1 MEKLA
6 FIELLDKIL
15 LSDDVVNAFHKTYK
29 ENNEFKENLLSI
41 LPEIELCKNQEQNN
55 PWHKYNVL
63 DHILHSVEEMN
74 KQTKNLPADD
84 RRLLSYAMFYHDT
97 GKPACHIVREKDGK
111 MIDSFFD
118 HNIESEKI
126 VDRTAKNLNFNQDE
140 IDKLKM
146 LVLKHD
152 IFMGLR
158 PYPTKSPFL
167 RQLTFKV
174 VKDEI
179 SDLDKVGDGLKLI
192 KFMVLIGRSD
202 NKAQNE
208 QMTEESL
215 KLIDNFEHIVNKIE
229 EKRNDSEEE
238 RY

>member
-1 MEKLA
+1 
-6 FIELLDKIL
+6 
-15 LSDDVVNAFHKTYK
+15 
-29 ENNEFKENLLSI
+29 
-41 LPEIELCKNQEQNN
+41 
-55 PWHKYNVL
+55 
-63 DHILHSVEEMN
+63 
-74 KQTKNLPADD
+74 
-84 RRLLSYAMFYHDT
+84 
-97 GKPACHIVREKDGK
+97 
-111 MIDSFFD
+111 
-118 HNIESEKI
+118 
-126 VDRTAKNLNFNQDE
+126 
-140 IDKLKM
+140 
-146 LVLKHD
+146 
-152 IFMGLR
+152 MGLR

>member
-1 MEKLA
+1 
-6 FIELLDKIL
+6 
-15 LSDDVVNAFHKTYK
+15 
-29 ENNEFKENLLSI
+29 
-41 LPEIELCKNQEQNN
+41 
-55 PWHKYNVL
+55 
-63 DHILHSVEEMN
+63 
-74 KQTKNLPADD
+74 
-84 RRLLSYAMFYHDT
+84 
-97 GKPACHIVREKDGK
+97 
-111 MIDSFFD
+111 
-118 HNIESEKI
+118 
-126 VDRTAKNLNFNQDE
+126 
-140 IDKLKM
+140 M

>member
-1 MEKLA
+1 
-6 FIELLDKIL
+6 
-15 LSDDVVNAFHKTYK
+15 
-29 ENNEFKENLLSI
+29 
-41 LPEIELCKNQEQNN
+41 
-55 PWHKYNVL
+55 
-63 DHILHSVEEMN
+63 
-74 KQTKNLPADD
+74 
-84 RRLLSYAMFYHDT
+84 
-97 GKPACHIVREKDGK
+97 
-111 MIDSFFD
+111 
-118 HNIESEKI
+118 
-126 VDRTAKNLNFNQDE
+126 
-140 IDKLKM
+140 
-146 LVLKHD
+146 
-152 IFMGLR
+152 MGLR

-192 KFMVLIGRSD
+192 KLMVLIGRSD